1 MRCETRI
8 FKTQPSFSSIMK
20 NQITIKLYKES
31 DSQALANIYYNTIHH
46 INSKDYSKEQI
57 EAWAPKSC
65 LELEG
70 WQKKWKKLPPI
81 VARCNDIIVGF
92 AEFENNGHI
101 DCFYVHHECQGN
113 GVGSALIGE
122 IIKQAKIKN
131 VSRIFSEV
139 SITAKPFFEKM
150 GFIVAK
156 EQLVNIR
163 GVELKNFVME
173 KI

>member
-1 MRCETRI
+1 
-8 FKTQPSFSSIMK
+8 MK
-20 NQITIKLYKES
+20 NQITVRSYKEN

-46 INSKDYSKEQI
+46 INSKNYSKKQI

-70 WQKKWKKLPPI
+70 WQKKWKKLSPM
-81 VARCNDIIVGF
+81 VACLDDIIVGF

-101 DCFYVHHECQGN
+101 DCFYVHHEWQGN
-113 GVGSALIGE
+113 GVGSTLIGE

-131 VSRIFSEV
+131 ISRIFAEV

-150 GFIVAK
+150 DFTVIK
-156 EQLVNIR
+156 EQIVNIR
-163 GVELKNFVME
+163 GIELKNFVME
-173 KI
+173 KITHH